1 MAVSDCNKAQEFNP
15 KYVKALL
22 RKGTALE
29 AMKQTSE
36 AKTAFADALRSGILM
51 QIVYAQVSK

>member
-36 AKTAFADALRSGILM
+36 AKTAFADALRGGLVILTGLN
-51 QIVYAQVSK
+51 A